1 MQVTTDNHINFYI
14 LDEETLEPIH
24 DTVINNYMK
33 CSSIV
38 FGQSSRERYCLTYM
52 SNRRSFE
59 IFRRKYNHSFKCQI
73 IEEDLDKS
81 IGVEIRSLNQLLYTK
96 KDMVSILD
104 SKTFKEKYK
113 FSINLMDQ
121 RPDEREPNQII
132 AVKLC

>member
-1 MQVTTDNHINFYI
+1 VGSIYCFVDLTGEMRMQVTTDNHINFYI
-14 LDEETLEPIH
+14 LDEETFEPIH

-104 SKTFKEKYK
+104 SRTYKEKYK
-113 FSINLMDQ
+113 FTINLM
-121 RPDEREPNQII
+121 E
-132 AVKLC
+132 

>member
-14 LDEETLEPIH
+14 LDEETFEPIH

-73 IEEDLDKS
+73 IEEDLD
-81 IGVEIRSLNQLLYTK
+81 
-96 KDMVSILD
+96 
-104 SKTFKEKYK
+104 
-113 FSINLMDQ
+113 
-121 RPDEREPNQII
+121 
-132 AVKLC
+132 

>member
-104 SKTFKEKYK
+104 SRTYKEKYK
-113 FSINLMDQ
+113 FTINLM
-121 RPDEREPNQII
+121 E
-132 AVKLC
+132 